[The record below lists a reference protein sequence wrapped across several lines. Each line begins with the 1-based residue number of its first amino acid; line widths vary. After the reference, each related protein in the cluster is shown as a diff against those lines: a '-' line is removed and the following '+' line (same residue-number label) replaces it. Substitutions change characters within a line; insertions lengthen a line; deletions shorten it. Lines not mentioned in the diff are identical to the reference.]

1 MYPAKFD
8 YVRANTV
15 EEAIAL
21 LQEHDDAKFLAG
33 GHSLIPVMKLRLAS
47 YETLIDIG
55 RIESL
60 KGITKYDGYFRIG
73 SLTTHATLAS
83 SKEIPAAIPEAAKM
97 IGDPMVRNRG
107 TIGGNV
113 AHADP
118 ASDLPTVLIALG
130 ATLNIQGPD
139 GPRSVAANEFFTG
152 LFETDLGEYE
162 MLTSVDVPVE
172 ESRTGSAYVKLFNP
186 ASRYAMVGA
195 CASIKVSA
203 LGECQGATV
212 AIGGLT
218 PHAKLASSV
227 SNALVGKKLTEEN
240 INTAVSE
247 IHKHLGDDVMGDIH
261 ASAEYRRQMAPV
273 FVARAITAATERAGW
288 LAKLG
293 KWFEDKLD

>member
-1 MYPAKFD
+1 MYPTKFD
-8 YVRANTV
+8 YVRASTV

-21 LQEHDDAKFLAG
+21 LQEHEDAKFLAG

-73 SLTTHATLAS
+73 SLTTHGMLVNAHEL
-83 SKEIPAAIPEAAKM
+83 PAAIPEAASM

-107 TIGGNV
+107 TVGGNL

-118 ASDLPTVLIALG
+118 ASDLPTVFTALG
-130 ATLNIQGPD
+130 ATLNIRGAN
-139 GPRSVAANEFFTG
+139 GERSIAANEFFTG
-152 LFETDLGEYE
+152 LFETDLGENE
-162 MLTSVDVPVE
+162 ILTSVDVPVE
-172 ESRTGSAYVKLFNP
+172 GTRTGSAYVKLFNP

-195 CASIKVSA
+195 CASISVNA
-203 LGECQGATV
+203 LGECKSASI

-218 PHAKLASSV
+218 PHAKLVSSV
-227 SNALVGKKLTEEN
+227 SNALVGKLLTEEN

-247 IHKHLGDDVMGDIH
+247 VSKHLGDDVMGDIH
-261 ASAEYRRQMAPV
+261 ATAEYRRKMAPI
-273 FVARAITAATERAGW
+273 FVSRAIVAATRRAGW

-293 KWFEDKLD
+293 KWLEEHLA

>member
-1 MYPAKFD
+1 MYPPKFD

-21 LQEHDDAKFLAG
+21 LQKHDDAKFLAG
-33 GHSLIPVMKLRLAS
+33 GHSLIPVMKLRLAN

-73 SLTTHATLAS
+73 SLTTHGMLAS
-83 SKEIPAAIPEAAKM
+83 SKEIPGALSEAALM

-107 TIGGNV
+107 TVGGNL

-118 ASDLPTVLIALG
+118 ASDLPTVLTALG
-130 ATLNIQGPD
+130 ATMNIQGPN
-139 GPRSVAANEFFTG
+139 GQRSLAANEFFIG
-152 LFETDLGEYE
+152 LFETDLSEDE
-162 MLTSVDVPVE
+162 ILVSVDVPVE
-172 ESRTGSAYVKLFNP
+172 EMRTGSSYVKLFNP

-195 CASIKVSA
+195 CASISINA
-203 LGECQGATV
+203 LGECKAASI

-218 PHAKLASSV
+218 PYAKLATSV
-227 SNALVGKKLTEEN
+227 SNALVGKLLTEEN
-240 INTAVSE
+240 IKTAAEEVE
-247 IHKHLGDDVMGDIH
+247 MHLDADVMGDIH

-273 FVARAITAATERAGW
+273 FVSRAVINATRRAGW

-293 KWFEDKLD
+293 KWIEDHLT

>member
-33 GHSLIPVMKLRLAS
+33 GHSLLPVMKLRLAS

-60 KGITKYDGYFRIG
+60 KGITKHDGYFRIG

-83 SKEIPAAIPEAAKM
+83 SKEIPTAISEAAKM

-118 ASDLPTVLIALG
+118 ASDLPTVLTALR

-139 GPRSVAANEFFTG
+139 GARSVAANEFFTG

-195 CASIKVSA
+195 CASISVSA
-203 LGECQGATV
+203 LGECQAATV

-240 INTAVSE
+240 INTAVAE

-273 FVARAITAATERAGW
+273 FVARAITSATERAGW

-293 KWFEDKLD
+293 KWLEDKLD